1 LSRPLRP
8 GGRQQLN
15 PRAARR
21 ILCRTV
27 DRRLPAAARRFE
39 QGRDTMDTL
48 TRRSVLRA
56 SAGLAAA
63 GAIARP
69 FIANAEAK
77 TATVWWV
84 QGFAQEEDI
93 AFKQMVA
100 DYEKASGNTIEHT
113 IVPFAAMRQKEIAA
127 VTSGVVPDIIDVGD
141 YFFAVLSAWNDQL
154 VDLTDVIETQKPLLI
169 PTALQTAFA
178 YNNVAKKRSYYMI
191 PNRMAVTPFHV
202 WKSLLDKA
210 GYTPEDIPKT
220 WDAFL
225 GFFEQVQT
233 KLRAQGMRNIYA
245 YSIMISSVGFD
256 VIGHFD
262 HFMIAY
268 GGKDLFTADGKLHT
282 DEPQIKE
289 AAIKTVQRLTT
300 AYKQG
305 FLPPSVV
312 NWNDNDDNNAFHAK
326 LVVMDLDGTISTEVA
341 LWKDKEAYDDILT
354 LGLPLSND
362 GKPVAGVMGT
372 QALVVPKGAPN
383 ITVAKEFLKYSI
395 EPKVLAALLKGG
407 LGRRLPPMTSI
418 VENDKA
424 FWLDPK
430 NEPLEAY
437 TRQGVY
443 GPTIPPYEVYNP
455 ARAQVSTEHVFAI
468 AIHDVINNGMTPE
481 AAIDKAFRR
490 CEAIFAKYPIAQ
502 A

>member
-1 LSRPLRP
+1 
-8 GGRQQLN
+8 
-15 PRAARR
+15 
-21 ILCRTV
+21 
-27 DRRLPAAARRFE
+27 
-39 QGRDTMDTL
+39 MDTL

-63 GAIARP
+63 GMIARP
-69 FIANAEAK
+69 HIANAAAT

-84 QGFAQEEDI
+84 QGFAEEEDI

-100 DYEKASGNTIEHT
+100 DYEKASGNTIDYS
-113 IVPFAAMRQKEIAA
+113 IVPFAAMRQKEVAA
-127 VTSGVVPDIIDVGD
+127 VTSGVVPDIIDLGD
-141 YFFAVLSAWNDQL
+141 YFFGVTSAWNDQL
-154 VDLTDVIETQKPLLI
+154 VDLTDVIETQKPLFM
-169 PTALQTAFA
+169 PTALQTVNA

-191 PNRMAVTPFHV
+191 PNRMAVTPFHA

-210 GYTPEDIPKT
+210 GSKPADIPKT

-225 GFFEQVQT
+225 GFFEQVQP
-233 KLRAQGMRNIYA
+233 KLRAQGMRNVYA
-245 YSIMISSVGFD
+245 YSIMISTVGFD
-256 VIGHFD
+256 VVGQFD

-268 GGKDLFTADGKLHT
+268 GGKDLFTPDGKLHT
-282 DEPQIKE
+282 DDPQIRE
-289 AAIKTVQRLTT
+289 AAVKGVARLTS

-305 FLPPSVV
+305 FIPPSAL

-326 LVVMDLDGTISTEVA
+326 LVVMDFDGTISTEVA
-341 LWKDKEAYDDILT
+341 LWKNKEAYDDILT

-362 GKPVAGVMGT
+362 GKPVAGVMAP

-383 ITVAKEFLKYSI
+383 VTVAKDFLKYSI

-407 LGRRLPPMTSI
+407 LGRRLPPMKSI
-418 VENDKA
+418 VENDEA

-437 TRQGVY
+437 TRQGIY

-455 ARAQVSTEHVFAI
+455 ARAQVSTEHVFGNAMS
-468 AIHDVINNGMTPE
+468 DVINNGVTPE
-481 AAIDKAFRR
+481 AAIDKAFKR
-490 CEAIFAKYPIAQ
+490 CETIFAKYPIEQ

>member
-1 LSRPLRP
+1 MKR
-8 GGRQQLN
+8 
-15 PRAARR
+15 
-21 ILCRTV
+21 
-27 DRRLPAAARRFE
+27 
-39 QGRDTMDTL
+39 L
-48 TRRSVLRA
+48 TRRSLLRA

-63 GAIARP
+63 GMIARP
-69 FIANAEAK
+69 RIANAAAT

-84 QGFAQEEDI
+84 QGFAEEEDI

-100 DYEKASGNTIEHT
+100 DYQKASGNKIDDS
-113 IVPFAAMRQKEIAA
+113 IVPFAAMRQKEVAA
-127 VTSGVVPDIIDVGD
+127 VTSGLVPDIIDVGD
-141 YFFAVLSAWNDQL
+141 YFFAVTSAWNDQL
-154 VDLTDVIETQKPLLI
+154 VDLTDVIETQKPLFM
-169 PTALQTAFA
+169 PTALQTVNA
-178 YNNVAKKRSYYMI
+178 YNNVAKKRGYYMI

-210 GYTPEDIPKT
+210 GFKPADIPKT

-245 YSIMISSVGFD
+245 YSIMISTVGFD
-256 VIGHFD
+256 VVGQFD

-268 GGKDLFTADGKLHT
+268 GGKDLFTPDGKLHI
-282 DEPQIKE
+282 DDPQVRE
-289 AAIKTVQRLTT
+289 AAVKGVTRLTS
-300 AYKQG
+300 AYKGG
-305 FLPPSVV
+305 FIPPSAL

-326 LVVMDLDGTISTEVA
+326 LVVMDFDGTISTEVA
-341 LWKDKEAYDDILT
+341 LWKNKTDYDDILT
-354 LGLPLSND
+354 LGLPLSNE
-362 GKPVAGVMGT
+362 GEPVAGVMGT

-383 ITVAKEFLKYSI
+383 ITVAKDFLKYSI

-437 TRQGVY
+437 TRQGIY

-455 ARAQVSTEHVFAI
+455 ARAQVSTEHVFGNAMS
-468 AIHDVINNGMTPE
+468 DVINNGVTPE
-481 AAIDKAFRR
+481 AAIDKAFKR
-490 CEAIFAKYPIAQ
+490 CEAIFAKYPIEQ